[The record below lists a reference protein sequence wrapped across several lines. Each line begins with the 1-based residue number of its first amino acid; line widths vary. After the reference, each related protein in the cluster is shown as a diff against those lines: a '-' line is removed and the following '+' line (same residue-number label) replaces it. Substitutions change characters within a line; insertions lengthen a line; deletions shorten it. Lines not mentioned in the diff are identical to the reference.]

1 LCSLLDCRFLLASIC
16 KDVEIQRCVFS
27 FFFLFLFLF
36 VPSRLTEFSCT
47 HSSSRSLSR
56 PLCRTPIRLIPFRLS
71 IVPSFLFLL
80 PFAPLPCNC
89 FKMPPSFDPDS
100 LTDPFKLLTVRDYP
114 DRLIKAV
121 EEEALEQVVFWIG
134 QLETHEQRELINQ
147 ERAFNIVSFFPKL
160 SSGGFHEGKKSTSK
174 KQRESPYTDSVDGT
188 DATCCLYRFLK
199 LYHRP
204 HRCLLE
210 ERNENSPAH
219 SSDSSSFR
227 RNSSSCGGGQGAGMV
242 GAHQVMGEGAGSGE
256 RGGVRRRYVFPNF
269 PPTFFPLP
277 LFTSTRPS
285 SSSSQ

>member
-204 HRCLLE
+204 HRCLLW
-210 ERNENSPAH
+210 RWAGSR
-219 SSDSSSFR
+219 DGGSSSGHGRRSWFR
-227 RNSSSCGGGQGAGMV
+227 RKGRRAKK
-242 GAHQVMGEGAGSGE
+242 
-256 RGGVRRRYVFPNF
+256 VRFPQFPTYFFSPSLIHEHTSFFVKQSMKSRRS
-269 PPTFFPLP
+269 LP
-277 LFTSTRPS
+277 CPRRT
-285 SSSSQ
+285 